1 MNTTTQIRNAR
12 LRFDPRRAGDHASAT
27 HAAPGPRASARVD
40 AGLAILRGLV
50 GAIFLAHGAQK
61 LFVFGIPGVIGAFD
75 GMGVPLAGVAGPAVA
90 LVEFF
95 GGLALIVGL
104 FTPVAAAGLVLVML
118 GAMVLVHL
126 PAGFFL
132 PDGVEFVLSLGAA
145 AAALALM
152 GPGAYSLDAVLA
164 RRRSSG
170 TVRAPENR

>member
-1 MNTTTQIRNAR
+1 V
-12 LRFDPRRAGDHASAT
+12 RFDPPRARDNASAT
-27 HAAPGPRASARVD
+27 HSTPEPRAGARVD
-40 AGLAILRGLV
+40 AGLAILRVLV
-50 GAIFLAHGAQK
+50 GAVLLAHGAQK
-61 LFVFGIPGVIGAFD
+61 LSVFGIPGVIGAFD

-104 FTPVAAAGLVLVML
+104 FTRMAAAGLVLVML
-118 GAMVLVHL
+118 GAMALVHL

-145 AAALALM
+145 AAALALT
-152 GPGAYSLDAVLA
+152 GPGAYSLDAVVA

-170 TVRAPENR
+170 MVRALGYR